1 MNEGRMLGHFFERTT
16 TAVNDQTR
24 CSRNFCRPFFQV
36 GKTLRCRSGAMECSS
51 RYMTASEKRAEP
63 DIDDGGRRRSV
74 LFPEFTGK
82 IGRLDGLRR
91 SPWIRRWLFLS
102 SDGWNRDQGTGCS
115 KQNSN
120 AAWRRF
126 VSGAKELLKRRLDS
140 WTSGFVD
147 FKEIAAY
154 FLSSARVRW

>member
-1 MNEGRMLGHFFERTT
+1 
-16 TAVNDQTR
+16 
-24 CSRNFCRPFFQV
+24 
-36 GKTLRCRSGAMECSS
+36 MECSP

-91 SPWIRRWLFLS
+91 SPWIRRWVFLS
-102 SDGWNRDQGTGCS
+102 SDGWSRDQGTGCS

-120 AAWRRF
+120 
-126 VSGAKELLKRRLDS
+126 G
-140 WTSGFVD
+140 
-147 FKEIAAY
+147 
-154 FLSSARVRW
+154 